1 MENGYW
7 SLDDLCWRNGI
18 ARYRV
23 LDTQDGVWSKQD
35 CQNLLDLA
43 DCIRLDK

>member
-23 LDTQDGVWSKQD
+23 LDTQDGVWSKTG
-35 CQNLLDLA
+35 LPKPFGFG
-43 DCIRLDK
+43 RLY